1 METTRSQVY
10 TPNQI
15 ADWFLARV
23 DREAGDSITHL
34 KLQKLVYY
42 AQAWSMVLLGS
53 PLFEEDFQ
61 AWAHGP
67 VLRSLF
73 DRFNGSGWDSL
84 DRPDKTPKV
93 DVETGALLE
102 EVFRVYGQYEAK
114 VLERLTHSEAPW
126 IEARGGC
133 SPEERC
139 TTAIPKET
147 MWAFYQAKY
156 QAATASGQ

>member
-1 METTRSQVY
+1 MNKY

-42 AQAWSMVLLGS
+42 AQAWALTLLGK
-53 PLFEEDFQ
+53 PLFGEDFQ

-73 DRFNGSGWDSL
+73 DRFSGHGWEAL
-84 DRPDKTPKV
+84 DGPEQPPEIDEDTH
-93 DVETGALLE
+93 ELLE
-102 EVFRVYGQYEAK
+102 EVFRVYGEHAAK
-114 VLERLTHSEAPW
+114 TLERLTHSDSPW
-126 IEARGGC
+126 IDARGDC
-133 SPEERC
+133 APEERC
-139 TTAIPKET
+139 TNVIPKDA
-147 MWAFYQAKY
+147 MQAFYLAKY
-156 QAATASGQ
+156 QAATADGQ